1 MPKCT
6 VDILC
11 RCTLIF
17 RRLRQRGVDNL
28 HRSPPKESAASEAGR
43 LHYLDWLRVLAILGV
58 FLFHASNV
66 FNDQDF
72 VVKNAEQSSLVTGI
86 QAFFFPWGMPLFFLI
101 AGAGTW
107 FALRRRT
114 SGQYARE
121 RSSRLLVP
129 FIFGSILL
137 SPVQFYCQWR
147 YQINAGIF
155 DGSFTQFLGSLPWG
169 PNPRI
174 FAVAGYHLWFLGFL
188 FSFSL
193 LALPLFRWLQG
204 KSGQAFVSKLGRVC
218 QYRGG
223 ILVFLLLPVIARLSL
238 QPFFPYEHDWAD
250 FLFLFS
256 FFVIGYVVMADERF
270 RQAVWRDWPVTLT
283 VGTLAFLGAF
293 AIVISTGEL
302 DIEAVPKTPL
312 EFLWWGLVATCG
324 WCWTAFFLF
333 VGMRFLNFSNRLLQ
347 YGQDAIVPFYLVHQ
361 PVIVV
366 LSYYV
371 VQWNAALALK
381 MLIVVVGSFA
391 ISVGLYEF
399 IIKRIGILQ
408 PLFGMKAR
416 RRHGAQAAAG

>member
-1 MPKCT
+1 
-6 VDILC
+6 VD
-11 RCTLIF
+11 TS
-17 RRLRQRGVDNL
+17 
-28 HRSPPKESAASEAGR
+28 HTSPLSGSAASQAGR

-72 VVKNAEQSSLVTGI
+72 VVKVDAAEQSSVVTGI

-114 SGQYARE
+114 SRQYATE

-129 FIFGSILL
+129 FVVGSILL
-137 SPVQFYCQWR
+137 SPVQFYVQWR

-174 FAVAGYHLWFLGFL
+174 FAVVGYHLWFMGFL

-193 LALPLFRWLQG
+193 LGLPLFRWLEG
-204 KSGQAFVSKLGRVC
+204 VSGGRLVSALAHLS
-218 QYRGG
+218 QHRGG
-223 ILVFLLLPVIARLSL
+223 ILLFIAPPVIARLSL

-250 FLFLFS
+250 FFFLFS
-256 FFVIGYVVMADERF
+256 FFVIGYVVMSDERF
-270 RQAVWRDWPVTLT
+270 TQAIRRDWPVALT
-283 VGTLAFLGAF
+283 VGTAAFLGAF

-302 DIEAVPKTPL
+302 DIEARPGTPL
-312 EFLWWGLVATCG
+312 EFIWWGLVASCG
-324 WCWTAFFLF
+324 WCWTAFSLF
-333 VGMRFLNFSNRLLQ
+333 VGMRFLNFSNRLLR

-366 LSYYV
+366 ISYYV
-371 VQWNAALALK
+371 VQWNLTLPVK
-381 MLIVVVGSFA
+381 MLIVVLGSFVV
-391 ISVGLYEF
+391 SVGLYEF
-399 IIKRIGILQ
+399 VIKRVGILRL
-408 PLFGMKAR
+408 LFGMKAVPLDKP
-416 RRHGAQAAAG
+416 QVAAG

>member
-1 MPKCT
+1 MSVPQET
-6 VDILC
+6 PVHNINSSSSTD
-11 RCTLIF
+11 TA
-17 RRLRQRGVDNL
+17 V
-28 HRSPPKESAASEAGR
+28 PESGR

-72 VVKNAEQSSLVTGI
+72 VVKNAEQSEVVTGI

-114 SGQYARE
+114 FSEYARE
-121 RSSRLLVP
+121 RSGRLLIP
-129 FIFGSILL
+129 FVVGSILL
-137 SPVQFYCQWR
+137 SPVQFYVEWR
-147 YQINAGIF
+147 WQINAGIF

-174 FAVAGYHLWFLGFL
+174 FAVVGYHLWFLGFL

-204 KSGQAFVSKLGRVC
+204 GSGRRLASRMARLCER
-218 QYRGG
+218 RGG
-223 ILVFLLLPVIARLSL
+223 ILVFTLPPVVARLAL

-250 FLFLFS
+250 FFFLFS
-256 FFVIGYVVMADERF
+256 FFVIGCVVMSDERF
-270 RQAVWRDWPVTLT
+270 RHAVRRDWPINLI
-283 VGTLAFLGAF
+283 VGTLAFIGGL
-293 AIVISTGEL
+293 AIIISTGEL
-302 DIEAVPKTPL
+302 DIEATPHTAL
-312 EFLWWGLVATCG
+312 EFVWWGLVATCG

-347 YGQDAIVPFYLVHQ
+347 YGQETIVPFYMLHQ

-366 LSYYV
+366 IAYFV
-371 VQWNAALALK
+371 VQWSLGLPVK
-381 MLIVVVGSFA
+381 MLIVVLGSFVVS
-391 ISVGLYEF
+391 IGLCEL
-399 IIKRIGILQ
+399 IIKRVGILR
-408 PLFGMKAR
+408 PLFGMKAGQHEKGR
-416 RRHGAQAAAG
+416 VPAG

>member
-1 MPKCT
+1 MGNLDGSSPK
-6 VDILC
+6 D
-11 RCTLIF
+11 
-17 RRLRQRGVDNL
+17 
-28 HRSPPKESAASEAGR
+28 SAASDAGR

-72 VVKNAEQSSLVTGI
+72 VIKNAQQSEVITGI

-114 SGQYARE
+114 SGQYVKE
-121 RSSRLLVP
+121 RSNRLLIP
-129 FIFGSILL
+129 FVVGSILL

-147 YQINAGIF
+147 YQIHAGIF

-169 PNPRI
+169 ANPRI
-174 FAVAGYHLWFLGFL
+174 FAVVGYHLWFMGFL

-204 KSGQAFVSKLGRVC
+204 EPGRRFVSRLARVC

-223 ILVFLLLPVIARLSL
+223 ILIFILPPVILRLSL
-238 QPFFPYEHDWAD
+238 QPFFPNEHHWAD
-250 FLFLFS
+250 FFFLFS
-256 FFVIGYVVMADERF
+256 FFVMGYVVISEGRL
-270 RQAVWRDWPVTLT
+270 RQAIRRDWPIALTL
-283 VGTLAFLGAF
+283 GTLAFIGGA
-293 AIVISTGEL
+293 AISISSDEL
-302 DIEAVPKTPL
+302 DIEAVPGTLL
-312 EFLWWGLVATCG
+312 EFVWWGLVATCG

-366 LSYYV
+366 ISYYV
-371 VQWNAALALK
+371 VQWNASLPLK
-381 MLIVVVGSFA
+381 MLVVVLGSFA
-391 ISVGLYEF
+391 VSIGLYELP
-399 IIKRIGILQ
+399 IKRVGILR

-416 RRHGAQAAAG
+416 QRNKVRVEAG

>member
-1 MPKCT
+1 
-6 VDILC
+6 VA
-11 RCTLIF
+11 
-17 RRLRQRGVDNL
+17 GNGS
-28 HRSPPKESAASEAGR
+28 SPTDSATSEAGR

-72 VVKNAEQSSLVTGI
+72 VIKNADQSEVITGV

-114 SGQYARE
+114 SGQYVNE
-121 RSSRLLVP
+121 RSSRLLIP
-129 FIFGSILL
+129 FVVGSILL
-137 SPVQFYCQWR
+137 SPVQLYCEWR
-147 YQINAGIF
+147 YQINSGIF
-155 DGSFTQFLGSLPWG
+155 DGSFIQFLGSLPWG

-174 FAVAGYHLWFLGFL
+174 FAVVGYHLWFLGFL

-204 KSGQAFVSKLGRVC
+204 ESGRRFVSRLARVC

-223 ILVFLLLPVIARLSL
+223 ILILILPPVIARLSL

-250 FLFLFS
+250 FFFLFS
-256 FFVIGYVVMADERF
+256 FFVIGCLVMSDERF
-270 RQAVWRDWPVTLT
+270 RHAVRRDWPVTLM
-283 VGTLAFLGAF
+283 VGTLAFLGGF
-293 AIVISTGEL
+293 AIVISTNEL
-302 DIEAVPKTPL
+302 DIESVPRTPL
-312 EFLWWGLVATCG
+312 EFVWWGLVATCG

-333 VGMRFLNFSNRLLQ
+333 VGMRFLNFTNRLLQ

-366 LSYYV
+366 ISYYV

-381 MLIVVVGSFA
+381 MLIVVVGSFVVS
-391 ISVGLYEF
+391 IGLYEL
-399 IIKRIGILQ
+399 IIKRVGILR
-408 PLFGMKAR
+408 PLFGMKAGR
-416 RRHGAQAAAG
+416 REKAQVTSA

>member
-1 MPKCT
+1 MSVLQEAAVHNINSSSSTDTAVP
-6 VDILC
+6 
-11 RCTLIF
+11 
-17 RRLRQRGVDNL
+17 
-28 HRSPPKESAASEAGR
+28 ESGR

-72 VVKNAEQSSLVTGI
+72 VIKNADQSEVITGV

-114 SGQYARE
+114 SGQYVKE
-121 RSSRLLVP
+121 RSSRLLIP
-129 FIFGSILL
+129 FVVGSILL
-137 SPVQFYCQWR
+137 SPVQLYCEWR
-147 YQINAGIF
+147 YQINSGIF
-155 DGSFTQFLGSLPWG
+155 DGSFIQFLGSLPWG

-174 FAVAGYHLWFLGFL
+174 FAVVGYHLWFLGFL

-193 LALPLFRWLQG
+193 LTLPLFRWLQG
-204 KSGQAFVSKLGRVC
+204 ESGQRFVSRLARVC

-223 ILVFLLLPVIARLSL
+223 ILVFILPPVIARLSL

-250 FLFLFS
+250 FFFLFS
-256 FFVIGYVVMADERF
+256 FFVIGCVVMSEERF
-270 RQAVWRDWPVTLT
+270 GQAVWRDWPITLI
-283 VGTLAFLGAF
+283 VGTLAFLGGF
-293 AIVISTGEL
+293 AIVISTNEL
-302 DIEAVPKTPL
+302 DIESVPRTPL
-312 EFLWWGLVATCG
+312 EFVWWGLVATCG

-366 LSYYV
+366 ISYYV

-381 MLIVVVGSFA
+381 MLIVVVGSFVVS
-391 ISVGLYEF
+391 IGLYEL
-399 IIKRIGILQ
+399 IIKRVGILR
-408 PLFGMKAR
+408 PLFGMKAGR
-416 RRHGAQAAAG
+416 REKAQVTSG

>member
-1 MPKCT
+1 MDSSS
-6 VDILC
+6 V
-11 RCTLIF
+11 
-17 RRLRQRGVDNL
+17 
-28 HRSPPKESAASEAGR
+28 SPSAGSAPSEAGR

-72 VVKNAEQSSLVTGI
+72 VVKNAEQSPVITGV

-114 SGQYARE
+114 SSQYVKE
-121 RSSRLLVP
+121 RSSRLLIP
-129 FIFGSILL
+129 FIVGSILL
-137 SPVQFYCQWR
+137 SPVQVYCEWR
-147 YQINAGIF
+147 YTTNVGIF
-155 DGSFTQFLGSLPWG
+155 DGSFTDFLGSLPWG

-174 FAVAGYHLWFLGFL
+174 FGLVGYHLWFLGFL

-204 KSGQAFVSKLGRVC
+204 ESGRRFVSGLARVC
-218 QYRGG
+218 QHRGG
-223 ILVFLLLPVIARLSL
+223 ILVFILPPVVARLAL
-238 QPFFPYEHDWAD
+238 QPFFPYEHHWAD
-250 FLFLFS
+250 FFFLFT
-256 FFVIGYVVMADERF
+256 FFVIGCVVMSDERF
-270 RQAVWRDWPVTLT
+270 RQAVWRDWPITL
-283 VGTLAFLGAF
+283 VLGTLAFAGGA
-293 AIVISTGEL
+293 AIAISTGEL
-302 DIEAVPKTPL
+302 DIEGVPHTPL

-366 LSYYV
+366 ISYYV
-371 VQWNAALALK
+371 VQWDVGLLPK
-381 MLIVVVGSFA
+381 MLVVVLGSFVLS
-391 ISVGLYEF
+391 IGLYEL
-399 IIKRIGILQ
+399 IIKRVGILR
-408 PLFGMKAR
+408 PLFGMKAGR
-416 RRHGAQAAAG
+416 RDRAQVAAG

>member
-1 MPKCT
+1 VSLLPET
-6 VDILC
+6 AVQSINASSSTD
-11 RCTLIF
+11 T
-17 RRLRQRGVDNL
+17 
-28 HRSPPKESAASEAGR
+28 AAPDSGR

-72 VVKNAEQSSLVTGI
+72 VVKNAEQSSVVTGI

-114 SGQYARE
+114 SGQYVKE

-129 FIFGSILL
+129 FLVGSLLL
-137 SPVQFYCQWR
+137 SPVQLYMEWR
-147 YQINAGIF
+147 WQINAGIF

-174 FAVAGYHLWFLGFL
+174 FAVVGYHLWFLGFL

-204 KSGQAFVSKLGRVC
+204 GSGRRFASSVARVC
-218 QYRGG
+218 EHRGG
-223 ILVFLLLPVIARLSL
+223 ILVFVLPPVVARLAL

-250 FLFLFS
+250 FFFLFS
-256 FFVIGYVVMADERF
+256 FFVIGCLVMSDERF
-270 RQAVWRDWPVTLT
+270 RHAVRRDWPVTLM
-283 VGTLAFLGAF
+283 VGTLAFIGAL
-293 AIVISTGEL
+293 AIVISTNEL
-302 DIEAVPKTPL
+302 DIEAVPHTPL

-333 VGMRFLNFSNRLLQ
+333 LGMRFLDFSNRLLR

-366 LSYYV
+366 ISYYV

-381 MLIVVVGSFA
+381 MLIVVLCSFI
-391 ISVGLYEF
+391 ISIGLYEF
-399 IIKRIGILQ
+399 VIKRVGILR
-408 PLFGMKAR
+408 PLFGMKASR
-416 RRHGAQAAAG
+416 REKPPAPSG